1 MRYSA
6 AEVLRDIADTLH
18 PLIRFGFG
26 VEFSQPAMLAEALAQ
41 AAIRPTYLD
50 PYFFQADQ
58 KAERSKSPSGSLVDI
73 LDGIR
78 RDKRSEY
85 CGTLEPPRYDS

>member
-6 AEVLRDIADTLH
+6 AEVLRDIAGTLH

-41 AAIRPTYLD
+41 AAIRPTHLD

-58 KAERSKSPSGSLVDI
+58 KVERTLVDI

-78 RDKRSEY
+78 GDKRSEY
-85 CGTLEPPRYDS
+85 CGTLERPRYDS